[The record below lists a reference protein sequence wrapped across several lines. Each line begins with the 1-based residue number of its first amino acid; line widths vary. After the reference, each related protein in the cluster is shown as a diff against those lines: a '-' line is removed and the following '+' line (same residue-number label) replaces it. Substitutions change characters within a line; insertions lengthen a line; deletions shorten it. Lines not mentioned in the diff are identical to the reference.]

1 MKKFKLA
8 IIGCG
13 KIANFHAK
21 AFLKSGFLI
30 THCASSINSKSIKNF
45 GEKFQVKNVYKD
57 PTDLLKAHKEWDA
70 ILISVPIEK
79 NAIYLNKIIKLNKVC
94 LVEKPLSFNLDYLK
108 KISKNKNEL
117 IRVAYNR
124 RFYPT
129 IQNALNFIKR
139 KKKVF
144 LRLDLPEVVKKK
156 NNFYLVKANSAHGI
170 DLINYLF
177 NDLKIIDIIKFP
189 YSNGRKVIFK
199 SKEGSIIDLT
209 MNWNSPANFLMQIEG
224 SGERLELKPFETS
237 VLYQGMKVI
246 EPSKD
251 FPLRSYFP
259 KEKLILNSFNK
270 KNIDIKPG
278 FFEQAMEIKQMLKG
292 KKPKISA
299 SVRDALIV
307 QDLISKI
314 L

>member
-1 MKKFKLA
+1 MRKFNLA

-13 KIANFHAK
+13 KIAYFHAE

-30 THCASSINSKSIKNF
+30 THCASSMNSKSIKSFAN
-45 GEKFQVKNVYKD
+45 KFKIKNIFNN
-57 PTDLLKAHKEWDA
+57 PNDLLKTHNEWDVV
-70 ILISVPIEK
+70 LISVPIEK
-79 NAIYLNKIIKLNKVC
+79 NSIYLNKIIKLNKVC
-94 LVEKPLSFNLDYLK
+94 LIEKPLSFNLDYLK
-108 KISKNKNEL
+108 KINKYNNKL

-144 LRLDLPEVVKKK
+144 LKLDLPEIVKDKD
-156 NNFYLVKANSAHGI
+156 NFYRVKANSAHGI
-170 DLINYLF
+170 DLINYFF
-177 NDLKIIDIIKFP
+177 NDLKIINIIKFP
-189 YSNGRKVIFK
+189 YSNGRKVIFR
-199 SKEGSIIDLT
+199 SNEGSIIDLT
-209 MNWNSPANFLMQIEG
+209 MNWNSPANFMMQIE
-224 SGERLELKPFETS
+224 SFGERLELKPFESS
-237 VLYQGMKVI
+237 VQYQGMKVL

-251 FPLRSYFP
+251 FPLRRYFP
-259 KEKLILNSFNK
+259 KEKFIINSFNK

-278 FFEQAMEIKQMLKG
+278 FFEQAMEIKQILKG

-299 SVRDALIV
+299 SVKDALIV
-307 QDLISKI
+307 QRIISKI